1 VSVRRDYCVRPRGI
15 SLAAYWEFH
24 MIAVRPKC
32 RSTTLRPGGRG
43 HSPSARLTDARMGAL
58 AVPQI
63 RRYALGPASRR
74 LDIRGDVLFGRADAL
89 ALPPQTC
96 RPVPK

>member
-1 VSVRRDYCVRPRGI
+1 
-15 SLAAYWEFH
+15 
-24 MIAVRPKC
+24 
-32 RSTTLRPGGRG
+32 
-43 HSPSARLTDARMGAL
+43 MGAL

>member
-1 VSVRRDYCVRPRGI
+1 MVLLAKGSICGNRTANRRHQAGV
-15 SLAAYWEFH
+15 
-24 MIAVRPKC
+24 
-32 RSTTLRPGGRG
+32 LRHPQ
-43 HSPSARLTDARMGAL
+43 HDLSDARMGAL